1 MAENKMN
8 EVAKL
13 LGVELEE
20 EFIIDGLSYKYK
32 LSNYGLMC
40 WSNNLQRW
48 YISSIVGELL
58 TGEKQIIKLHKPIL
72 DEKEKDYLSS
82 VIKPFRDD
90 VISIKKYNNGYSNYS
105 CIVIEVKPFGIPKE
119 FIDLP
124 SFRSGTM
131 YNGLETNREYTLEE
145 LGL

>member
-1 MAENKMN
+1 MAKNVMN

-20 EFIIDGLSYKYK
+20 EFRIDGLSYKCK

-48 YISSIVGELL
+48 YISSIIGELL

-72 DEKEKDYLSS
+72 DNIEKNYLSNI
-82 VIKPFRDD
+82 IKPFRNRIDYITK
-90 VISIKKYNNGYSNYS
+90 VNLANRREYILIKMKNYEKISL
-105 CIVIEVKPFGIPKE
+105 PF
-119 FIDLP
+119 FTA
-124 SFRSGTM
+124 GTM
-131 YNGLETNREYTLEE
+131 YKGMQSDKEYTLDE
-145 LGL
+145 LEL

>member
-1 MAENKMN
+1 MAQNKMK

-20 EFIIDGLSYKYK
+20 EFRIDGLSYKYK

-48 YISSIVGELL
+48 YITSIIGELL
-58 TGEKQIIKLHKPIL
+58 TGVKQIIKLPKPIL
-72 DEKEKDYLSS
+72 DDVEKEYLSNI
-82 VIKPFRDD
+82 IKPFRDRI
-90 VISIKKYNNGYSNYS
+90 ISIRKYKFNQDEYIGIY
-105 CIVIEVKPFGIPKE
+105 VKYYAETDENEMITLPVFKE
-119 FIDLP
+119 
-124 SFRSGTM
+124 GTM
-131 YNGLETNREYTLEE
+131 YKGMKLNREYLLEE

>member
-1 MAENKMN
+1 MAGNKMN

-20 EFIIDGLSYKYK
+20 EFRIDGLSYKYK

-48 YISSIVGELL
+48 YITSIIGELL
-58 TGEKQIIKLHKPIL
+58 IGVKQIIKLPKPIL
-72 DEKEKDYLSS
+72 DEKEKEYLSA
-82 VIKPFRDD
+82 VIKPFRDRI
-90 VISIKKYNNGYSNYS
+90 ISIRKYRYNQDEYIGMYIKYYAETDENEM
-105 CIVIEVKPFGIPKE
+105 ITLPVFKE
-119 FIDLP
+119 
-124 SFRSGTM
+124 GTM
-131 YNGLETNREYTLEE
+131 YKGMELNKKYTLDE